1 MKKTKLETDYEV
13 LLQGIEKLSVLTIGA
28 YENTLEALKTL
39 DLEIALQIIKQDQ
52 DIDDLQEDIT
62 EESTIFI
69 IRQQPVASDLRKIL
83 MVMRL
88 ATEYERIADYTK
100 NLAEYIICGEPTVV
114 DYFYSDFDEEYIDQ
128 IYSQFNSLSIVYRK
142 PEEKFTKYTGL
153 EDEEE
158 RKEEEERTEPPKQ
171 VDPAQNINQPI
182 ESNMVSLNETNI
194 QPQSNVVI
202 NPVTEESLHTT
213 FTLDETQ
220 YQNYWGEYA
229 T

>member
-100 NLAEYIICGEPTVV
+100 NLAEYIILIKQNESHEHYEKNV
-114 DYFYSDFDEEYIDQ
+114 DKLVRMLEIVINMLKLVMEGLQEENKAKI
-128 IYSQFNSLSIVYRK
+128 
-142 PEEKFTKYTGL
+142 
-153 EDEEE
+153 
-158 RKEEEERTEPPKQ
+158 KEAADMDKQ
-171 VDPAQNINQPI
+171 VDEIYNELLASLITHIQVVDGKVFGTAYAILINKYI
-182 ESNMVSLNETNI
+182 ERAGDHVTNI
-194 QPQSNVVI
+194 A
-202 NPVTEESLHTT
+202 EEIL
-213 FTLDETQ
+213 
-220 YQNYWGEYA
+220 YA
-229 T
+229 LKGRRYHLN

>member
-1 MKKTKLETDYEV
+1 MI
-13 LLQGIEKLSVLTIGA
+13 QGIEKLSVLTIGA

-100 NLAEYIICGEPTVV
+100 NLAEYIILIKQNESLEHYEKNV
-114 DYFYSDFDEEYIDQ
+114 DKLVRMLEIVINMLKLVMEGLQEENKAKI
-128 IYSQFNSLSIVYRK
+128 
-142 PEEKFTKYTGL
+142 
-153 EDEEE
+153 
-158 RKEEEERTEPPKQ
+158 KEAADMDKQ
-171 VDPAQNINQPI
+171 VDEIYNELLASLITHIQVVDGKVFGTAYAILINKYI
-182 ESNMVSLNETNI
+182 ERAGDHVTNI
-194 QPQSNVVI
+194 A
-202 NPVTEESLHTT
+202 EEIL
-213 FTLDETQ
+213 
-220 YQNYWGEYA
+220 YA
-229 T
+229 LKGRRYHLN

>member
-83 MVMRL
+83 MVIRL

-100 NLAEYIICGEPTVV
+100 NLAEYIILIKQN
-114 DYFYSDFDEEYIDQ
+114 DS
-128 IYSQFNSLSIVYRK
+128 
-142 PEEKFTKYTGL
+142 L
-153 EDEEE
+153 EDYEKNVDKLVRMLEIVINMLKLVMEGLQEENKAKI
-158 RKEEEERTEPPKQ
+158 KEAADMDKQ
-171 VDPAQNINQPI
+171 VDEIYNELLASLITHIQVVDGKVFGTAYAILINKYI
-182 ESNMVSLNETNI
+182 ERAGDHVTNI
-194 QPQSNVVI
+194 A
-202 NPVTEESLHTT
+202 EEIL
-213 FTLDETQ
+213 
-220 YQNYWGEYA
+220 YA
-229 T
+229 LKGRRYHLN

>member
-100 NLAEYIICGEPTVV
+100 NLAEYIILIKQNESLEHYEKNV
-114 DYFYSDFDEEYIDQ
+114 DKLVRMLEIVINMLKLVMEGLQEENKAKI
-128 IYSQFNSLSIVYRK
+128 
-142 PEEKFTKYTGL
+142 
-153 EDEEE
+153 
-158 RKEEEERTEPPKQ
+158 KEAADMDKQ
-171 VDPAQNINQPI
+171 VDEIYNELLASLITHIQVVDGKVFVTAYAILINKYI
-182 ESNMVSLNETNI
+182 ERAGDHVTNI
-194 QPQSNVVI
+194 A
-202 NPVTEESLHTT
+202 EEIL
-213 FTLDETQ
+213 
-220 YQNYWGEYA
+220 YA
-229 T
+229 LKGRRYHLN